1 MDKQAVRIEEKV
13 HSYIR
18 SNHMLDDCRH
28 IVVGVSGGADSVCL
42 LLMLCDYVK
51 KHKMDICIHAV
62 HVNHMIRQEAAD
74 DENFTRKLC
83 ESVGVDCYAAHID
96 CIGIARE
103 KGLTVEEAG
112 RLERYRI
119 FDEIAKKYKDDGGVM
134 IAVAHHMNDQAE
146 TVLMNMARGTSL
158 KGVRGIVPVR
168 DNICRPLLCI
178 TRGQIESVLSAKDQ
192 PYVTD
197 VTNFDNDYTRNA
209 IRNVILPYMCEHINP
224 KAVENISSMAV
235 NIREAE
241 EYMDRQAD
249 RLYSECVSEKD
260 DTIRMSVSVLKSA
273 DMVLVKSVIYRCL
286 VELAGRA
293 KDIYSVNVS
302 DIAALMDMQTG
313 RTIHSVYGIYAIREY
328 DDIVLRKR
336 QEKSC
341 IQGKDGSNAD
351 NVGSGKEL
359 YDKNVCEYDV
369 EVDISALSSSIT
381 VNIGKNIY
389 IPGEGGKYAESITF
403 LLVDKKT
410 LSTDEKNTP
419 DNAKI
424 CVNKSNNGYA
434 KYYDYDKINK
444 LLNVRFRKPQDDIVV
459 SKTGNVKKLKK
470 ELVDRKI
477 PSSYR
482 QEILLVCDNNHVLWA
497 CGVRRSESCLVDDT
511 TSRVLEI
518 LINVKERN

>member
-1 MDKQAVRIEEKV
+1 
-13 HSYIR
+13 
-18 SNHMLDDCRH
+18 
-28 IVVGVSGGADSVCL
+28 
-42 LLMLCDYVK
+42 
-51 KHKMDICIHAV
+51 
-62 HVNHMIRQEAAD
+62 
-74 DENFTRKLC
+74 
-83 ESVGVDCYAAHID
+83 
-96 CIGIARE
+96 
-103 KGLTVEEAG
+103 
-112 RLERYRI
+112 
-119 FDEIAKKYKDDGGVM
+119 
-134 IAVAHHMNDQAE
+134 
-146 TVLMNMARGTSL
+146 
-158 KGVRGIVPVR
+158 
-168 DNICRPLLCI
+168 
-178 TRGQIESVLSAKDQ
+178 
-192 PYVTD
+192 
-197 VTNFDNDYTRNA
+197 
-209 IRNVILPYMCEHINP
+209 
-224 KAVENISSMAV
+224 
-235 NIREAE
+235 
-241 EYMDRQAD
+241 MDRQAD

-273 DMVLVKSVIYRCL
+273 DMVLVKRVIYRCL

-336 QEKSC
+336 QDKPC

-410 LSTDEKNTP
+410 LSTDKKNTP